1 MQKFL
6 EKLNK
11 IKFNKDFSIWV
22 KKCIHW
28 KKTFSKVERFF
39 NSDEKID
46 LYELSNV
53 LSKILPD
60 DSTLV
65 TDSGLIEVILPSNIS
80 FKTGVNCIHSSSQG
94 SMGFALPAS
103 IGIQKST
110 SKLVVA
116 VIGDGS
122 IMMNLQEL
130 ESIKYLNLPKKI
142 IVINNNLYSIIR
154 RRQKDLFRRRTIGT
168 DPDNGISCPDFRDI
182 ANCFNMDYLKVE
194 KVKDLKSS
202 LIKVFESEGSFLCE
216 IIGKTDQDYRN
227 FSC

>member
-1 MQKFL
+1 MQMFI
-6 EKLNK
+6 EKLNN

-65 TDSGLIEVILPSNIS
+65 TDSGLIEVILPINIS

-130 ESIKYLNLPKKI
+130 ESIKY
-142 IVINNNLYSIIR
+142 
-154 RRQKDLFRRRTIGT
+154 
-168 DPDNGISCPDFRDI
+168 
-182 ANCFNMDYLKVE
+182 
-194 KVKDLKSS
+194 
-202 LIKVFESEGSFLCE
+202 
-216 IIGKTDQDYRN
+216 
-227 FSC
+227 